1 MGLVIFNM
9 SFDDLMHDTISIY
22 KENDI
27 DVIAEKIKASVQN
40 NKIFIMDGTLLVKD
54 GYIIHRFKSNGDID
68 KYKVLDN
75 GFSEGLPPE
84 ISPHYETKVI
94 KLNDFIEK
102 NKTTNQISITSN
114 NSNII
119 VGNNNVLSS
128 NFSDELLKLINNLEI
143 EINKQSFNTNEVK
156 EILYEFKQNN
166 NKTILKSLFSSLKNL
181 LPDVES
187 ITNILSNI
195 ANLLLK

>member
-102 NKTTNQISITSN
+102 TMTTNQISITSN